1 MNGPPS
7 YPAPPDGRDYRH
19 QPPLLPGRP
28 VPAHPPRDRLDRPG
42 QTRYADPAHGGRV
55 RWVADPPRGALP
67 EPSQAPEQP
76 YTGPPSY
83 PAPPRWGFPNLVWRL
98 PTRVPGTA
106 STKPDPADGQR
117 ALGIGAVAVLTALA
131 VFTTIA
137 GAAELW
143 RYGLLVQGRDS
154 ALNSTVMAVSD
165 GMVVWLYLLT
175 VPLLAFAGVTLAVAW
190 LLVARTAA
198 ARLTDIDPPRSAL
211 SVVSRIF
218 APWLLLGVLAGA
230 LAFLVRLVPEVAP
243 VVKTAGPVVLFG
255 VFVVSLVFAGP
266 VVAELEHAALGK
278 SPEAKIRPS
287 RLVIAWWLAWVG
299 NSACAALT
307 IGWRMRDGLQAEA
320 DAVFLTA
327 VTDLTATALA
337 VLTVLLIR
345 RVMALLAPPMP
356 GKLSQLRVVSVR
368 GAPDPPLRVAR
379 PAGARR

>member
-1 MNGPPS
+1 MTGPPS
-7 YPAPPDGRDYRH
+7 YPAPPDGGRDHGH
-19 QPPLLPGRP
+19 QPPMLPGRP
-28 VPAHPPRDRLDRPG
+28 VPVHPP
-42 QTRYADPAHGGRV
+42 YAGPARGGKV
-55 RWVADPPRGALP
+55 RWVADPPRGAWT
-67 EPSQAPEQP
+67 EPPQAPAEP

-98 PTRVPGTA
+98 PTMVPGTA

-131 VFTTIA
+131 LFTTIA

-143 RYGLLVQGRDS
+143 RYGLLVQSRDS
-154 ALNSTVMAVSD
+154 ALNSTVVAVSD
-165 GMVVWLYLLT
+165 GMVLWLYLLT
-175 VPLLAFAGVTLAVAW
+175 VPLLALAGMIITVAW
-190 LLVARTAA
+190 LLLARTAA
-198 ARLTDIDPPRSAL
+198 ARIAGTDPPRSAR
-211 SVVSRIF
+211 SVLSRIF

-230 LAFLVRLVPEVAP
+230 LVLLVVRLLPAVAP

-266 VVAELEHAALGK
+266 VAAELEHAALGK
-278 SPEAKIRPS
+278 SHEAKIRPS

-307 IGWRMRDGLQAEA
+307 IGWRLREGLQAEA
-320 DAVFLTA
+320 DAVLLTA
-327 VTDLTATALA
+327 VTDLTAAALA
-337 VLTVLLIR
+337 VITVLLIR
-345 RVMALLAPPMP
+345 RIMALLAPPMP
-356 GKLSQLRVVSVR
+356 GKLSQLRVVTVR

>member
-1 MNGPPS
+1 MTGPPL
-7 YPAPPDGRDYRH
+7 YPPPPDGGRGHGH
-19 QPPLLPGRP
+19 QPSLLPGRP
-28 VPAHPPRDRLDRPG
+28 ETVHPPHDHLS
-42 QTRYADPAHGGRV
+42 YADPARGGKV
-55 RWVADPPRGALP
+55 RWVADAPRGALTGP
-67 EPSQAPEQP
+67 LQAPVQP

-98 PTRVPGTA
+98 PTMVPGTA

-143 RYGLLVQGRDS
+143 RYGLLVQSRDS
-154 ALNSTVMAVSD
+154 ALNSTVVALSD
-165 GMVVWLYLLT
+165 GMVLWLYLLT
-175 VPLLAFAGVTLAVAW
+175 VPLLALAGLIVTVAW
-190 LLVARTAA
+190 LLLARTAA
-198 ARLTDIDPPRSAL
+198 ARLADTDPPRSARNVL
-211 SVVSRIF
+211 SRIF

-230 LAFLVRLVPEVAP
+230 LALLVRLLPAAAP
-243 VVKTAGPVVLFG
+243 VVKTAGPVVLFT

-266 VVAELEHAALGK
+266 VAAELEHAALGK
-278 SPEAKIRPS
+278 SHEAKIRPS

-307 IGWRMRDGLQAEA
+307 IGWRMRDGLQTEA
-320 DAVFLTA
+320 DSVLLTA
-327 VTDLTATALA
+327 VTDLTAAALA
-337 VLTVLLIR
+337 VLTVMLIR
-345 RVMALLAPPMP
+345 RIMALLAPPTP
-356 GKLSQLRVVSVR
+356 GKLSQLRVVTVR

>member
-1 MNGPPS
+1 MTGPPL
-7 YPAPPDGRDYRH
+7 YPPPPGGGGGHGH

-28 VPAHPPRDRLDRPG
+28 VRPP
-42 QTRYADPAHGGRV
+42 YADPARGGKV
-55 RWVADPPRGALP
+55 RWVADPPRGALT
-67 EPSQAPEQP
+67 EPSQAPVQP

-98 PTRVPGTA
+98 PTTVPGTA

-131 VFTTIA
+131 VFATIA

-143 RYGLLVQGRDS
+143 RYGLLVQSRDS
-154 ALNSTVMAVSD
+154 ALNSTVVAVSD
-165 GMVVWLYLLT
+165 GMVLWFYLLT
-175 VPLLAFAGVTLAVAW
+175 VPLLALAGVIVSVAW

-198 ARLTDIDPPRSAL
+198 ARLADTDPSRSAR
-211 SVVSRIF
+211 SVLSRIF
-218 APWLLLGVLAGA
+218 APWLLLGVLACA
-230 LAFLVRLVPEVAP
+230 LALLARLLPAVAP
-243 VVKTAGPVVLFG
+243 VVKTAGPVLLFG
-255 VFVVSLVFAGP
+255 VFLVSLVFAGP
-266 VVAELEHAALGK
+266 VAAELEHAALGK
-278 SPEAKIRPS
+278 SHDAKIRPS

-320 DAVFLTA
+320 DSVLLTA
-327 VTDLTATALA
+327 VTDLTAAALA
-337 VLTVLLIR
+337 GLTVLLIR
-345 RVMALLAPPMP
+345 RIMALLAPPMP
-356 GKLSQLRVVSVR
+356 GKLSRLRVVTVH